1 MDDVATKTK
10 SKAGSQTKSDG
21 KAKAKAKPK
30 APRSIW
36 NGWLS
41 WGTVNV
47 PVKLF
52 SSVENKTVQFNQLHG
67 KDGARIKQKRMNPRT
82 GEDVPFD
89 RIVRGYEIAPGKWV
103 VLSKEEAQAADGKR
117 AKVIDIEDFVAD
129 EEIDP
134 VYYDHPYYVGPQE
147 GGEHAYA
154 VVLKALERAGKVGVG
169 RFVLRSRE
177 QLVAL
182 RPHDGILSL
191 TTMRFH
197 DEVVEPDDV
206 DMDKPKKAP
215 GDREIQMAAKLVESL
230 SAEFEP
236 GKYKDTYREAV
247 LELIERKAKGEEIEV
262 RAPEPAEPPDDL
274 LAALEAS
281 LSGGGK
287 D

>member
-1 MDDVATKTK
+1 MNHVATKAK
-10 SKAGSQTKSDG
+10 PKAGSKAKSDG

-52 SSVENKTVQFNQLHG
+52 SSVESKTVAFNQLHA
-67 KDGARIKQKRMNPRT
+67 KDGARIKQKRLNPKT
-82 GEDVPFD
+82 GEEVPFD

-129 EEIDP
+129 EQIDP

-147 GGEHAYA
+147 GGEHAYS
-154 VVLKALERAGKVGVG
+154 VVMKALERAGKVGIG

-197 DEVVEPDDV
+197 DEVVDPDDV
-206 DMDKPKKAP
+206 DLEKPKKAP
-215 GDREIQMAAKLVESL
+215 GDREIEMAAKLVESL

-236 GKYKDTYREAV
+236 TKYKDTYREAV
-247 LELIERKAKGEEIEV
+247 LELIERKAKGEEIEL
-262 RAPEPAEPPDDL
+262 PEPERAEAPDDL

-287 D
+287 R